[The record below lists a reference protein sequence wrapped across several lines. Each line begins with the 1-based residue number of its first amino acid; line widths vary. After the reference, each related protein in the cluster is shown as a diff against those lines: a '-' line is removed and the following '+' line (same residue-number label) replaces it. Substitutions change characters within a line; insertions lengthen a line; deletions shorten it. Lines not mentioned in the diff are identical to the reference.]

1 MGPWVLWVL
10 WVPRHRPT
18 TDGNQLGPIYNNGLQ
33 YPIYN
38 YPTTTPM
45 PYLQLPYIYPHA
57 ISTTTLHLPPYHIY
71 NDPTTTCQTAPT
83 TNLQLPY
90 VYQKSPIYSYR
101 TLTSTCYNYTEWA
114 ILPMQYTYLV
124 VDLAMAISM

>member
-45 PYLQLPYIYPHA
+45 PYLQLPYIYPHT
-57 ISTTTLHLPPYHIY
+57 ISTMT
-71 NDPTTTCQTAPT
+71 
-83 TNLQLPY
+83 LQLPAKPHL
-90 VYQKSPIYSYR
+90 Q
-101 TLTSTCYNYTEWA
+101 LTYNYHMFTRKA
-114 ILPMQYTYLV
+114 QSTATVP
-124 VDLAMAISM
+124 